1 VPRFILEESVMKM
14 RLSAFLMSLASL
26 VATTVA
32 TAASIHVKPTTV
44 NLGPGQSA
52 ATITISNEGDKP
64 LNAQV
69 RVFGWDQQQNKDV
82 LGPTD
87 KLVASPPATTLAA
100 GQSQSIRL
108 VRVDKTAPT
117 SEETYRLVVD
127 EIPDKTDVTQV
138 GVAVQMRYSLPVFV
152 MPKAGM
158 KKADLTV
165 TAQVSGNALT
175 VSAQNRGEVH
185 AQAANVSVV
194 YAGNVAVPVVNGL
207 LGYVLPGKSM
217 QWTVNLPADI
227 MAKGKPMGVT
237 ATFNGQPFNV
247 NL

>member
-1 VPRFILEESVMKM
+1 MKM
-14 RLSAFLMSLASL
+14 CLSTFLVSLASL
-26 VATTVA
+26 VAA
-32 TAASIHVKPTTV
+32 TAASAASIHVKPTTV
-44 NLGPGQSA
+44 NLAPGQAA
-52 ATITISNEGDKP
+52 ATITITNEGDKP

-82 LGPTD
+82 LGATD

-108 VRVDKTAPT
+108 VRVDKAAPT

-138 GVAVQMRYSLPVFV
+138 GVSVQMRYSIPVFV

-158 KKADLTV
+158 KQADLTV
-165 TAQVSGNALT
+165 TAQVSGNSLT
-175 VSAQNRGEVH
+175 VSARNRGEAH
-185 AQAANVSVV
+185 AQAANLSVV
-194 YAGNVAVPVVNGL
+194 YAGNVTVPVVNGL
-207 LGYVLPGKSM
+207 LGYILPGKNM
-217 QWTVNLPADI
+217 QWTVNLPADAI
-227 MAKGKPMGVT
+227 AKGKPTGVT
-237 ATFNGQPFNV
+237 ATFNGHAFNV